1 MTTALRTAS
10 PIRIAHS
17 EPTRRRR
24 TAAQIAADSSSGS
37 RASPKPDAAA
47 WAARSEVDHVHCPY
61 AMTTLIQYRGEVV
74 AVAGASRF
82 HLAPHI
88 EAREPGDPL
97 RAVVTLMCVFA
108 ERVHAGE
115 LPGP

>member
-1 MTTALRTAS
+1 
-10 PIRIAHS
+10 
-17 EPTRRRR
+17 
-24 TAAQIAADSSSGS
+24 
-37 RASPKPDAAA
+37 
-47 WAARSEVDHVHCPY
+47 
-61 AMTTLIQYRGEVV
+61 MTTLIQYRGEVV

-97 RAVVTLMCVFA
+97 RAVATLMCVFA

-115 LPGP
+115 LAGPYNDARAELYARCALIDDDEFACASADGESDAALAARFSVPIEQIAAKRRDLRD